1 MVCNVVHTFTLT
13 KEIVEALQVIISL
26 ESGYIMEIENM
37 NKVESLYIYNL
48 SGSGKILSTRI

>member
-26 ESGYIMEIENM
+26 ESGYITEIENM
-37 NKVESLYIYNL
+37 NKVES
-48 SGSGKILSTRI
+48 

>member
-13 KEIVEALQVIISL
+13 IEIVEALQVIISL

-37 NKVESLYIYNL
+37 NKVES
-48 SGSGKILSTRI
+48 